1 MMLVTTPLAP
11 PGLDE
16 FLGLS
21 TTSSF
26 ALPIAALTIAVWYLI
41 GAVAMWALG

>member
-1 MMLVTTPLAP
+1 MKLVTTPLAP

-21 TTSSF
+21 ATSSF
-26 ALPIAALTIAVWYLI
+26 VLPIASLAIAVGYLV
-41 GAVAMWALG
+41 GAVAM